1 MPDLFDQL
9 FRSTIGYE
17 PLRQFVDSIDLS
29 NYPPYNIEKT
39 VDAPIYA
46 LTMAVAGFKRDDIE
60 VFVEDD
66 HLHIKGNKE
75 AQDTDTEFLFR
86 GLSFRNFER
95 RFQLGKHV
103 DVTSVSLNDGLLV
116 VVLQE
121 NVPESARR
129 KFDIK

>member
-1 MPDLFDQL
+1 MSDLFDHL

-39 VDAPIYA
+39 VDAPVYA
-46 LTMAVAGFKRDDIE
+46 LTMAVAGFTRDEIE

-66 HLHIKGNKE
+66 HLHINGSKVSK
-75 AQDTDTEFLFR
+75 DTDTEFLYR
-86 GLSFRNFER
+86 GLSFRDFKR
-95 RFQLGKHV
+95 SFQLGKHV

-121 NVPESARR
+121 NVPESART

>member
-46 LTMAVAGFKRDDIE
+46 LTMAVAGFKRDEIE

>member
-39 VDAPIYA
+39 IDAPIYA
-46 LTMAVAGFKRDDIE
+46 LTMAVAGFKRDEIE
-60 VFVEDD
+60 VYVEND
-66 HLHIKGNKE
+66 HLHINGNRQV
-75 AQDTDTEFLFR
+75 QDTDTEFLFR
-86 GLSFRNFER
+86 GLSFRDFKR
-95 RFQLGKHV
+95 SFKLGSNV
-103 DVTSVSLNDGLLV
+103 EVTSVSLNDGLLV

-121 NVPESARR
+121 NVPESARK